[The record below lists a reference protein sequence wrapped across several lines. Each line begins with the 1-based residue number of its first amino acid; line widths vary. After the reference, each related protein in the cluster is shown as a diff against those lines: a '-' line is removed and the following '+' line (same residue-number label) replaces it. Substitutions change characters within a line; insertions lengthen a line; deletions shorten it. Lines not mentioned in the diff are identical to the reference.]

1 MRKDVRRTEKLGEAA
16 EGEHMSSVNLAT
28 IADFGGIDADADAL
42 LDECFEAHESYVDAV
57 EHKRFL
63 VLGRKGAGKTAIF
76 RKLVRSREDSVFSI
90 GHTFDDYP
98 WHFHD
103 RQAVAGVPAE
113 ERFVHSWK
121 YLILITL
128 SKVLLNWD
136 SSQPWNQTALEA
148 LAKVERFVVDSY
160 GSRDPDVTQVF
171 APSKTLKL
179 KGGLGFNIAG
189 VSANLDAE
197 RLPVEHLPLVIQ
209 EVNKTLLNAICATLN
224 PDNNYYVCFD
234 QLDLRFDPDDPNYRD
249 RLVGLLLAAR
259 DINKE
264 ARDAGRKMS
273 CLVFL
278 RDDIYQGLKF
288 EDKNKLTENHMSR
301 IEWDTREGSHTLKSL
316 MEKRIASLFDVSEE
330 GAWELVFDETQEMRG
345 RQSKYQHM
353 VDRTFLRPRDMIK
366 YCNETLLAYKGR
378 SDAGNLIDNKD
389 VAAARQSYS
398 EYLLS
403 ELEDEIFKHVPDY
416 EKYMELLKTLDALDF
431 ELEAFEAVC
440 EQRSNM
446 VPEGKGA
453 LAILRELFEF
463 SVVGF
468 YQAGGQGYGG
478 SGYVWKYQN
487 SRARFNEAATRFKVH
502 PGFREVLGLKMW
514 SKT

>member
-1 MRKDVRRTEKLGEAA
+1 
-16 EGEHMSSVNLAT
+16 MSSSDLRT
-28 IADFGGIDADADAL
+28 ISDFGGIDADADAL
-42 LDECFEAHESYVDAV
+42 LDACFEAHESYVDAK
-57 EHKRFL
+57 EHRRFL
-63 VLGRKGAGKTAIF
+63 ILGRKGAGKTAIF
-76 RKLVRSREDSVFSI
+76 RKLIRSRADSVFSI

-103 RQAVAGVPAE
+103 RQAMGGVPAE

-136 SSQPWNQTALEA
+136 NSQPWSDEA
-148 LAKVERFVVDSY
+148 LDPLTKVERFVVDSY

-171 APSKTLKL
+171 APNKTLKL
-179 KGGLGFNIAG
+179 KGGLGINVAG
-189 VSANLDAE
+189 FSANLNAE

-209 EVNKTLLNAICATLN
+209 EVNKTLLGAICATMN
-224 PDNNYYVCFD
+224 PANDYYVCFD
-234 QLDLRFDPDDPNYRD
+234 QLDLRFDPDDANYRD

-259 DINKE
+259 DVNKE
-264 ARDAGRKMS
+264 VRDAGRRMS

-278 RDDIYQGLKF
+278 RDDIYQGLRF

-301 IEWDTREGSHTLKSL
+301 IEWDTRDGSHTLKAL
-316 MEKRIASLFDVSEE
+316 MEKRIASLLDVPEE
-330 GAWELVFDETQEMRG
+330 GAWEVVFDEAQEMRG

-353 VDRTFLRPRDMIK
+353 IDRTFLRPRDMIK
-366 YCNETLLAYKGR
+366 YCNETLLAHNGR
-378 SDAGNLIDNKD
+378 PESGDLIDNRD
-389 VAAARQSYS
+389 VAAARQPYS

-403 ELEDEIFKHVPDY
+403 ELEDEIFKHVPEY
-416 EKYMELLKTLDALDF
+416 QQYMELLKTLDALDF
-431 ELEAFEAVC
+431 ELGDFESVC
-440 EQRSNM
+440 QQRSNT
-446 VPEGKGA
+446 VPHGKDA
-453 LAILRELFEF
+453 LSILRELFEF

-487 SRARFNEAATRFKVH
+487 PRARFNEAATRFKVH

-514 SKT
+514 SRS